1 MTETIVETLRAA
13 ILAADPSLTEHV
25 KWNAPSFVHN
35 GTDRVTMRMHP
46 KGGVQLIFHRG
57 AKVRDDTS
65 SFAFDDPSGLLAWA
79 TQDRG
84 ILMVESEEDATAK
97 APVITDLVRRWVAV
111 D

>member
-1 MTETIVETLRAA
+1 MSEAIVDSLRAS
-13 ILAADPSLTEHV
+13 ILAADDGITEHV
-25 KWNAPSFVHN
+25 KWKAPSFVFN
-35 GTDRVTMRMHP
+35 DTDRVTMRLHP

-65 SFAFDDPSGLLAWA
+65 SFVFDDPSGRLVWA

-84 ILMVESEEDATAK
+84 ILMVETEEDATAN
-97 APVITDLVRRWVAV
+97 AAVITDLVRRWVAV